1 MKYTRVATAA
11 ILLPVFIL
19 TTLYAPAVVFAAIIA
34 VLAGICF
41 NEYSTMAENRGIKVF
56 RFRGFLAAMVL
67 PLSFIHSA
75 SVVYVLLV
83 LIIAS
88 IITGGLA
95 AEGERDGVES
105 AAFTTFGVFYIGP
118 AFASALLI
126 RSMPD
131 GPLLFL
137 LGCVATWGA
146 DIGAYYTGRFF
157 GKTKLVP
164 SISPNKTVEGFI
176 GGAVLS
182 ILFSLLFFVLFF
194 RSADPVIVLAAG
206 LIGGLIGPVGD
217 ISESKLK
224 RYFGVKDSGTIL
236 PGHGGLLD
244 RADAMLFSIPFFYI
258 FLALKGGLF

>member
-1 MKYTRVATAA
+1 MKYSRVATAA

-19 TTLYAPAVVFAAIIA
+19 FTLYAPAVVFATLFA
-34 VLAGICF
+34 VLAGVCF

-56 RFRGFLAAMVL
+56 RFRGFLASFVL
-67 PLSFIHSA
+67 PLSFIHTA
-75 SVVYVLLV
+75 PVVYILLV
-83 LIIAS
+83 LILAS

-95 AEGERDGVES
+95 AEGEREGVES
-105 AAFTTFGVFYIGP
+105 AAFTTFGVFYIGL
-118 AFASALLI
+118 AFSSALLI

-137 LGCVATWGA
+137 LICVATWGA
-146 DIGAYYTGRFF
+146 DIGAYYTGRSL
-157 GKTKLVP
+157 GKTKLAP

-176 GGAVLS
+176 GGVVLG
-182 ILFSLLFFVLFF
+182 ILFSLVFFIVFF
-194 RSADPVIVLAAG
+194 RSTDPVTVLAAG
-206 LIGGLIGPVGD
+206 LIGGFIGPVGD
-217 ISESKLK
+217 MAESKLK

-244 RADAMLFSIPFFYI
+244 RADAMMFSIPFFYI